1 MFIDATEL
9 NTHIYDYQLQ
19 EITEND
25 SSITT
30 SAISAAIAEVKSY
43 LATRYDVDAIF
54 SSWGSSRDALV
65 LAMTKTV
72 AVWRIIKLCNVDVSY
87 ERYHELYK
95 DTIDYLTKASKGELI
110 LDLPTLKDP
119 EGKPNQGS
127 LAISS
132 NPKFN
137 HFI

>member
-30 SAISAAIAEVKSY
+30 AAISAAIAEVKSY

-54 SSWGSSRDALV
+54 SSWL
-65 LAMTKTV
+65 
-72 AVWRIIKLCNVDVSY
+72 
-87 ERYHELYK
+87 
-95 DTIDYLTKASKGELI
+95 
-110 LDLPTLKDP
+110 
-119 EGKPNQGS
+119 
-127 LAISS
+127 
-132 NPKFN
+132 
-137 HFI
+137 